1 MVNRPEAG
9 GDAARGRL
17 RLAEGALA
25 IVLNGLEV
33 ESRYYWARG
42 RPGGYWPMV

>member
-9 GDAARGRL
+9 GEAACGRL

-33 ESRYYWARG
+33 ESRYGARG